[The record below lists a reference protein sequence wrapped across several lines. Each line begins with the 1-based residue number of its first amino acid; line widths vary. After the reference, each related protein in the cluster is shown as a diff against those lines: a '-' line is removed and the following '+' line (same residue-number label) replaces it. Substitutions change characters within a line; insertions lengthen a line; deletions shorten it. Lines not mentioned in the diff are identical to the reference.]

1 MNNDQY
7 SQIINWQLGSICC
20 RVLRLGSSTG
30 GLGLCQLLPPG
41 HSVQSS
47 PRSGKLLRT
56 DFRFAPSLPQRPGQQ
71 QLRHSA
77 PPSNKPHLAEKISGL
92 ASNLAHLGR
101 IC

>member
-30 GLGLCQLLPPG
+30 GLSLCQLLPDGP
-41 HSVQSS
+41 
-47 PRSGKLLRT
+47 PNR
-56 DFRFAPSLPQRPGQQ
+56 LPCQQ

-92 ASNLAHLGR
+92 ASNLAQLGR

>member
-20 RVLRLGSSTG
+20 RVLRLGSSAG
-30 GLGLCQLLPPG
+30 GLGFCQLLPDGP
-41 HSVQSS
+41 
-47 PRSGKLLRT
+47 PNR
-56 DFRFAPSLPQRPGQQ
+56 LPCQQ

-77 PPSNKPHLAEKISGL
+77 QASNKPHLAEKKYFGL

>member
-30 GLGLCQLLPPG
+30 GLGLCQRLPDGP
-41 HSVQSS
+41 
-47 PRSGKLLRT
+47 PNR
-56 DFRFAPSLPQRPGQQ
+56 LPCQQ

-77 PPSNKPHLAEKISGL
+77 QASNKPHLAEKKYFGL
-92 ASNLAHLGR
+92 TSNLAHLGR